1 MKFKTTYSQ
10 YCSAGTG
17 KLLRTGA
24 GEVHAL
30 IFTTSN
36 IDSESVIIYDNTA
49 GSGNILIKLNLTCYT
64 PIGLEFLPE
73 QALKFSTGLYVST
86 GTNVVGFVIL
96 AY

>member
-10 YCSAGTG
+10 YCPINTGT
-17 KLLRTGA
+17 LLRTGA

-36 IDSESVIIYDNTA
+36 ATAEAVTIYDNTA
-49 GSGNILIKLNLTCYT
+49 GSGNILLKLNLVAQG
-64 PIGLEFLPE
+64 PIAIFLPPSMP
-73 QALKFSTGLYVST
+73 LRFSTGLYVST
-86 GTNVVGFVIL
+86 GTNTCGFVIL